1 LAAEATVKIG
11 SSLKLNNLG
20 KFRLPK
26 HFVGELKINSDT
38 DAIIKMYKNSNQWG
52 KNNYILGMFSF
63 LVLCFDFLL
72 QFADL
77 EKIPMI
83 EIILHDFCR

>member
-1 LAAEATVKIG
+1 MAAEATVKIG

-52 KNNYILGMFSF
+52 KNNFSRVNLTKFAF
-63 LVLCFDFLL
+63 LRFLIFANKLCLVENIQRKL
-72 QFADL
+72 
-77 EKIPMI
+77 
-83 EIILHDFCR
+83 